1 MSTDTHYSLSP
12 ATSRRSRTRPSLS
25 RWPLLNGMTRRPAR
39 DVSLSPRR
47 HSFSSLAR
55 QSSWDRC
62 MSPCTRRMFPN
73 RRGRSSYSRSSTPRS
88 SRRPRSGSRSSHSR
102 FSSRD
107 RLSCLYAVDQFWFR
121 LLDMFPVPRQEDEPE
136 ADQSLS
142 SEDNKM
148 WAEAVRTLFTGLVSS
163 PASSQYADPFLDLDL
178 TNSPLDLYV
187 KDAVKSQM
195 IHDSDELNT
204 HGVPFQNYHSFHHL
218 SSDQDREDFTC
229 LWGTWTV
236 REGNSQE
243 AFYSS
248 FFYETTQVSL
258 THQSPLDSLHSPR
271 SRDSYQCP
279 PGHSFRGDSGIQSSY
294 CARPSSSNKGQ
305 SSCED
310 KKPASQQSCSR
321 GGNQSSGQSST
332 RRDKEKGSLQYCSF
346 SKKGR
351 GGGGNNQRK

>member
-1 MSTDTHYSLSP
+1 MSTDTHRSLSP

-25 RWPLLNGMTRRPAR
+25 RCPLLNAMTRRPAR

-47 HSFSSLAR
+47 HSFSSSAR
-55 QSSWDRC
+55 QPSWDRRT
-62 MSPCTRRMFPN
+62 SPCTRRMFPN
-73 RRGRSSYSRSSTPRS
+73 RHGRSSYSRSSTPRS
-88 SRRPRSGSRSSHSR
+88 SRRPRLRSRSSHSR

-107 RLSCLYAVDQFWFR
+107 RLSRLYAVDQFWFR

-148 WAEAVRTLFTGLVSS
+148 WAEAVRTLFTGLISS

-187 KDAVKSQM
+187 KDTLKSQM
-195 IHDSDELNT
+195 VHDNDELDT
-204 HGVPFQNYHSFHHL
+204 HGVPFQNYQSFHHL

-229 LWGTWTV
+229 LWGTWTQ

-248 FFYETTQVSL
+248 FFYKTTQVVDPPI
-258 THQSPLDSLHSPR
+258 SPGLSAFP
-271 SRDSYQCP
+271 
-279 PGHSFRGDSGIQSSY
+279 
-294 CARPSSSNKGQ
+294 
-305 SSCED
+305 EV
-310 KKPASQQSCSR
+310 
-321 GGNQSSGQSST
+321 
-332 RRDKEKGSLQYCSF
+332 
-346 SKKGR
+346 
-351 GGGGNNQRK
+351 